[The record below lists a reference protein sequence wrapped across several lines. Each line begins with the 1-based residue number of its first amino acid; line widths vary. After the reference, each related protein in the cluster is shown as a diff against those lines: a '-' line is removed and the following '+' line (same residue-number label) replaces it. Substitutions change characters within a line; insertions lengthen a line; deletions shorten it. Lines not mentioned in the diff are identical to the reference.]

1 MICKLKG
8 EKSLFFEVLWEENTI
23 YIICFQALILE
34 LNSDYFFYFH
44 STVKNLQEAILHQQ
58 AQQMGLRQYRAMGQ

>member
-1 MICKLKG
+1 M
-8 EKSLFFEVLWEENTI
+8 WEENTI
-23 YIICFQALILE
+23 YIMCFQALILE